1 MDLHVWRET
10 LEKVYYFILINLF
23 SSKIKMTFNLVM
35 NSNNVIAGSNNSR
48 YAYTFINNNL
58 TLLDEAEIC
67 ISNITLPYSFYNVTT
82 AYNNRS
88 FTFSYPVGAGETSI
102 TITLPEGFYTVTDIN
117 AAFQQ
122 QMILNGNYL
131 INAQGKYI
139 YYATFLYNPTT
150 YGVQLIC
157 QIIPTSLPVG
167 WTQPSNWVGYPST
180 SRTPRITITN
190 NNFGKIIG
198 FEAGSFPTTSQLTD
212 QSFLNTLVPLGS
224 NINSIIITCNL
235 IDNSVGFPSNILDT
249 MPISNTLFG
258 SNLNYSPPALKWVK
272 LVSGTYQKMEI
283 QFVDQNLNAMNI
295 IDSNVC
301 ISLLIKNKG
310 TPITELF
317 LNTENTPKLNFRI

>member
-1 MDLHVWRET
+1 
-10 LEKVYYFILINLF
+10 
-23 SSKIKMTFNLVM
+23 MTFNLVM

-48 YAYTFINNNL
+48 YSYTFINNNL

-67 ISNITLPYSFYNVTT
+67 ISNITLPYSFYNVTI

-88 FTFSYPVGAGETSI
+88 FNLYFPTGAGETLFNI
-102 TITLPEGFYTVTDIN
+102 LLPDQCFMTVTDIN
-117 AAFQQ
+117 AYMQQ
-122 QMILNGNYL
+122 QMILNGLYL
-131 INAQGKYI
+131 INPQGKYV

-157 QIIPTSLPVG
+157 QTVPTSLPSG
-167 WTQPSNWVGYPST
+167 SWTQPTSWIGYPTT
-180 SRTPRITITN
+180 SRTPRINIPST

-198 FEAGSFPTTSQLTD
+198 FVAGNYPNTASLTD
-212 QSFLNTLVPLGS
+212 RSFLNTLVPLGS

-235 IDNSVGFPSNILDT
+235 IDNAVGFPSNILDT
-249 MPISNTLFG
+249 MPISNTTFG

-272 LVSGTYQKMEI
+272 MVSGTYQKMEI

-295 IDSNVC
+295 IDNNVC

-317 LNTENTPKLNFRI
+317 INTEETSRSFMKELNFKL